1 MGMLFPWFQIP
12 HFIFNFF
19 AIFIDFTTIISD
31 AVNVEEHT
39 ASGGFINA
47 EFGHNDAGFT
57 AAAAFDISVADD
69 DLTHNGG
76 FTSVPRAT
84 SCTSNEAIGDMG
96 LRSELMLAVKYLSKG
111 DNPDQ
116 PVLHWRQ
123 GIAVSWIRDRLRRGR
138 RKPAG
143 SGPEVAVP

>member
-57 AAAAFDISVADD
+57 AAAAFDVSVADD

-76 FTSVPRAT
+76 FTSVPKAT
-84 SCTSNEAIGDMG
+84 SCTSNEAI
-96 LRSELMLAVKYLSKG
+96 ELIWVCAQS
-111 DNPDQ
+111 
-116 PVLHWRQ
+116 
-123 GIAVSWIRDRLRRGR
+123 
-138 RKPAG
+138 
-143 SGPEVAVP
+143 